1 MFQELNNAEY
11 THIYVHVCVYIK
23 YGSRCRT
30 NTESSPKTEGHQ
42 THSRVVD
49 VCSCSGDGS
58 HHRHRHCHH
67 HHHHLQKEQEQ
78 EQRDQNQRTTDD
90 DWQQSFPNLI
100 SSYSR
105 VCVELTNG
113 TKAPRSL
120 ELWGEGRH
128 PSPSNHVDDP
138 HLHPPTQPLK
148 NLRPK
153 KYSSGGGY
161 PIAMLAMDSMVGG
174 PRIEDWQDSVILM
187 KIGKCSSLRL
197 APVPAPIL
205 LLWPAH

>member
-1 MFQELNNAEY
+1 M
-11 THIYVHVCVYIK
+11 HVCVYIK

-30 NTESSPKTEGHQ
+30 STESSPKTEGHQ

-58 HHRHRHCHH
+58 HHRHRHH

-205 LLWPAH
+205 LL

>member
-30 NTESSPKTEGHQ
+30 STESSPKTEGHQ

-58 HHRHRHCHH
+58 HHRHRHH

-138 HLHPPTQPLK
+138 HLHPPTQPRKTCALK
-148 NLRPK
+148 STLLGVAIQSPCWPWIPWLGDRELRT
-153 KYSSGGGY
+153 G
-161 PIAMLAMDSMVGG
+161 
-174 PRIEDWQDSVILM
+174 RT
-187 KIGKCSSLRL
+187 
-197 APVPAPIL
+197 L
-205 LLWPAH
+205 LF